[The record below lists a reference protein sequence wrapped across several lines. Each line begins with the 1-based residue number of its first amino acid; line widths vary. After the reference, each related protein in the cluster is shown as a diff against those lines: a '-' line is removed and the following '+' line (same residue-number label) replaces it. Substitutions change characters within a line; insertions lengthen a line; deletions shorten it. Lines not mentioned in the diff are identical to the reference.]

1 MSILDTRA
9 ARVLVTILCLVLCL
23 AFIYFARQTLVVF
36 CSRSFLLI
44 CSRRPSN
51 ILNAGTRDHIEESRR
66 SSPPTSCCLVPSRS
80 GSSNCAGTDV
90 ACGHFAPSL
99 VSKAISSSA
108 RTRGAPTFG
117 GNTRSD
123 PTLKQPCCMHLCRA
137 ALPFCYK
144 RPLTEMPP
152 AIVPQTAPSHPCPR
166 S

>member
-9 ARVLVTILCLVLCL
+9 ACVLVTILCLVLCL

-80 GSSNCAGTDV
+80 GSRKCGGADG
-90 ACGHFAPSL
+90 ACGHVAPSL

-117 GNTRSD
+117 GNTLG
-123 PTLKQPCCMHLCRA
+123 PTRLSSSLAVCICAVLLYHFVINA
-137 ALPFCYK
+137 
-144 RPLTEMPP
+144 
-152 AIVPQTAPSHPCPR
+152 H
-166 S
+166 